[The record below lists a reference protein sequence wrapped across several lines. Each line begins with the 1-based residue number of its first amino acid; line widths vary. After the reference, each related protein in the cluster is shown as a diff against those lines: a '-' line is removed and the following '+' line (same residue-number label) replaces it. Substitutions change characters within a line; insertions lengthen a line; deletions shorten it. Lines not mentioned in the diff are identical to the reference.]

1 MECIDTDYHCLC
13 SYLLDGEPDP
23 EEMKLIEVD
32 PELCP
37 RCKGCDHRELKLEL
51 QRGVRSLVQ
60 ERVTMPEAPAS
71 LRSKIEHGFD
81 MIDEYREFGTQ
92 ALDIIPWGTH
102 VAQFYNARSDIAEVR
117 VPYMEKGLRE
127 NELCVWITAE
137 MTEAEA
143 KDVLGRQISDLQDH
157 IARRQLQLFSYRDW
171 YLSYGSF
178 SIQTALTGAL
188 GKCKEALSNG
198 YSGQRATGNISW
210 LESSDWGSFMDYE
223 SLLDDAV
230 PDQRALILCVYKESK
245 CSEANIADVIDR
257 HKYAISK
264 LDDSWRV
271 RRAA

>member
-13 SYLLDGEPDP
+13 AYLLDGEPSS
-23 EEMKLIEVD
+23 EEMKIIEAD

-37 RCKGCDHRELKLEL
+37 RCRTCDHREVQLEL

-60 ERVTMPEAPAS
+60 EHVTRPKVPYS
-71 LRSKIEHGFD
+71 LRRKIEHGFD
-81 MIDEYREFGTQ
+81 MIAEYREFGTQ
-92 ALDIIPWGTH
+92 VLDITPWGTH
-102 VAQFYNARSDIAEVR
+102 VAQFYNTSSDISEVL

-143 KDVLGRQISDLQDH
+143 KDALAKQIPDLQDY
-157 IARRQLQLFSYRDW
+157 ITSQQLQLFSYRDW
-171 YLSYGSF
+171 YLSDGSLD
-178 SIQTALTGAL
+178 IQNALAGAL
-188 GKCKEALSNG
+188 GKCQEAMSSG
-198 YSGQRATGNISW
+198 YSGLRATGNISW
-210 LESSDWGSFMDYE
+210 LESSDWSSFMDYE

-230 PDQRALILCVYKESK
+230 PEQKALILCVYKESK
-245 CSEANIADVIDR
+245 CTKANIADVIDR

-264 LDDSWRV
+264 MDDSWRV